1 MDGFEVYKTYLAIKL
16 HFTRDNYNFDQY
28 NGGTRATNDSF
39 NRRNDRFFFH
49 RIAKKYKTDIVDFI
63 VSGFVIDSNT
73 WVGDLSTSTAEQKYL
88 QYVKRRDGFSY
99 YFKLD
104 MMHLLKKADGNFN
117 KIFKCYTKIIE
128 PVSLD
133 EAYLDVTSSH
143 YCEGNANEMAHQI
156 RNKIF
161 NDLKITASAGIA
173 SNKFLAK
180 LASEWRKPNGQ
191 FSITDEMTKEF
202 IRKLPIR
209 KIIGVGEKTEKEC
222 SGLNSGQI
230 ILLENLRFYKEETN
244 ADESF
249 AKKLSNLAEIYVN
262 DAYGTT
268 HREHASTATMAKFF
282 VLKCPGIL
290 LENEITS
297 LKKLMDNPSG
307 PVTAIIGGAKVSSKI
322 SVIANML
329 DVVDNL
335 IIGGGMAY
343 TFIKNNGGAIG
354 DSIFEK
360 DKLNDCSE
368 IISLAEQ
375 KNVNV
380 FLPEDVVAS
389 NEFSNEG
396 LKKAVNIYNI
406 PKGWQGLDIGPLT
419 ISKFEKIVT
428 ESKTILWNGPMGV
441 FEMPAFEQGTLAIAK
456 SVAKATS
463 NGAFS
468 LIGGGDSVAAIKKFN
483 LQNEVSFISTGGG
496 AMLESLEGKILPGI
510 KALN

>member
-1 MDGFEVYKTYLAIKL
+1 MKSINQIDFSE
-16 HFTRDNYNFDQY
+16 
-28 NGGTRATNDSF
+28 
-39 NRRNDRFFFH
+39 
-49 RIAKKYKTDIVDFI
+49 KKAFVRVDFNVPFDDAGRISDNSRI
-63 VSGFVIDSNT
+63 VAALPTIKYILSSGGSCILASHLGRPKGKT
-73 WVGDLSTSTAEQKYL
+73 KDLSLSKLVPELEKLLSTKVL
-88 QYVKRRDGFSY
+88 FS
-99 YFKLD
+99 D
-104 MMHLLKKADGNFN
+104 DC
-117 KIFKCYTKIIE
+117 I
-128 PVSLD
+128 
-133 EAYLDVTSSH
+133 
-143 YCEGNANEMAHQI
+143 
-156 RNKIF
+156 
-161 NDLKITASAGIA
+161 
-173 SNKFLAK
+173 
-180 LASEWRKPNGQ
+180 
-191 FSITDEMTKEF
+191 
-202 IRKLPIR
+202 
-209 KIIGVGEKTEKEC
+209 GEKTESQC
-222 SGLNSGQI
+222 SDLKPGEV

-282 VLKCPGIL
+282 DLKSPGIL
-290 LENEITS
+290 LENEIAS

-360 DKLNDCSE
+360 DKLNDCSK

-441 FEMPAFEQGTLAIAK
+441 FELPAFEQGTLAIAK

-483 LQNEVSFISTGGG
+483 LQDEVSFISTGGG

>member
-1 MDGFEVYKTYLAIKL
+1 MKSINQIDFSE
-16 HFTRDNYNFDQY
+16 
-28 NGGTRATNDSF
+28 
-39 NRRNDRFFFH
+39 
-49 RIAKKYKTDIVDFI
+49 KKAFVRVDFNVPFDDAGRISDNSRI
-63 VSGFVIDSNT
+63 VAALPTIKYILSSGGSCILASHLGRPKGKT
-73 WVGDLSTSTAEQKYL
+73 KDLSLSKLVPELEKLLSTKVL
-88 QYVKRRDGFSY
+88 FS
-99 YFKLD
+99 D
-104 MMHLLKKADGNFN
+104 DC
-117 KIFKCYTKIIE
+117 I
-128 PVSLD
+128 
-133 EAYLDVTSSH
+133 
-143 YCEGNANEMAHQI
+143 
-156 RNKIF
+156 
-161 NDLKITASAGIA
+161 
-173 SNKFLAK
+173 
-180 LASEWRKPNGQ
+180 
-191 FSITDEMTKEF
+191 
-202 IRKLPIR
+202 
-209 KIIGVGEKTEKEC
+209 GEKTESQC
-222 SGLNSGQI
+222 SRLKPGEV

-282 VLKCPGIL
+282 DLKSPGIL
-290 LENEITS
+290 LENEIAS

-375 KNVNV
+375 KKVNV
-380 FLPEDVVAS
+380 FLPEDVIAS

-441 FEMPAFEQGTLAIAK
+441 FEMPSFVQGTLAIAK

-483 LQNEVSFISTGGG
+483 LQDEVSFISTGGG

-510 KALN
+510 KVLN

>member
-1 MDGFEVYKTYLAIKL
+1 MKSINQIDFS
-16 HFTRDNYNFDQY
+16 Q
-28 NGGTRATNDSF
+28 
-39 NRRNDRFFFH
+39 
-49 RIAKKYKTDIVDFI
+49 KKAFVRVDFNVPFDDSGQISDNSRI
-63 VSGFVIDSNT
+63 VAALPTIKYILSSGGSCILASHLGRPKGKT
-73 WVGDLSTSTAEQKYL
+73 KDLSLSKLVPELEKLLSTKVL
-88 QYVKRRDGFSY
+88 FS
-99 YFKLD
+99 D
-104 MMHLLKKADGNFN
+104 DC
-117 KIFKCYTKIIE
+117 I
-128 PVSLD
+128 
-133 EAYLDVTSSH
+133 
-143 YCEGNANEMAHQI
+143 
-156 RNKIF
+156 
-161 NDLKITASAGIA
+161 
-173 SNKFLAK
+173 
-180 LASEWRKPNGQ
+180 
-191 FSITDEMTKEF
+191 
-202 IRKLPIR
+202 
-209 KIIGVGEKTEKEC
+209 GEKTESQC
-222 SGLNSGQI
+222 SDLKPGEV

-282 VLKCPGIL
+282 DIKSPGIL

-297 LKKLMDNPSG
+297 LKKLMDNPTG

-360 DKLNDCSE
+360 DKLNDCSK
-368 IISLAEQ
+368 IMSLAEQ

-396 LKKAVNIYNI
+396 LKKAINVYNI

-441 FEMPAFEQGTLAIAK
+441 FELPAFEQGTLAIAK

-463 NGAFS
+463 SGAFS
-468 LIGGGDSVAAIKKFN
+468 LIGGGDSVAAIKKFD
-483 LQNEVSFISTGGG
+483 LQDEVSFISTGGG

>member
-1 MDGFEVYKTYLAIKL
+1 MKSINQIDFSE
-16 HFTRDNYNFDQY
+16 
-28 NGGTRATNDSF
+28 
-39 NRRNDRFFFH
+39 
-49 RIAKKYKTDIVDFI
+49 KKAFVRVDFNVPFDDAGRISDNSRI
-63 VSGFVIDSNT
+63 VAALPTIKYILSSGGSCILASHLGRPKGKT
-73 WVGDLSTSTAEQKYL
+73 KDLSLSKLVPELEKLLSTKVL
-88 QYVKRRDGFSY
+88 FS
-99 YFKLD
+99 D
-104 MMHLLKKADGNFN
+104 DC
-117 KIFKCYTKIIE
+117 I
-128 PVSLD
+128 
-133 EAYLDVTSSH
+133 
-143 YCEGNANEMAHQI
+143 
-156 RNKIF
+156 
-161 NDLKITASAGIA
+161 
-173 SNKFLAK
+173 
-180 LASEWRKPNGQ
+180 
-191 FSITDEMTKEF
+191 
-202 IRKLPIR
+202 
-209 KIIGVGEKTEKEC
+209 GEKTESQC
-222 SGLNSGQI
+222 SRLKPGEV

-282 VLKCPGIL
+282 DLKSPGIL
-290 LENEITS
+290 LENEIAS
-297 LKKLMDNPSG
+297 LKKLMDNPTG

-441 FEMPAFEQGTLAIAK
+441 FEMPSFEQGTLAIAK

-483 LQNEVSFISTGGG
+483 LQDEVSFISTGGG
-496 AMLESLEGKILPGI
+496 AMLESLEGRILPGI
-510 KALN
+510 KVLN

>member
-1 MDGFEVYKTYLAIKL
+1 MKSINEIDFSE
-16 HFTRDNYNFDQY
+16 
-28 NGGTRATNDSF
+28 
-39 NRRNDRFFFH
+39 
-49 RIAKKYKTDIVDFI
+49 KKVFVRVDFNVPFDDSGQISDNSRI
-63 VSGFVIDSNT
+63 VAALPTIKYILSSGGSCILASHLGRPKGKIKQLSLSKLVPELEKL
-73 WVGDLSTSTAEQKYL
+73 LSTKVL
-88 QYVKRRDGFSY
+88 FS
-99 YFKLD
+99 D
-104 MMHLLKKADGNFN
+104 DC
-117 KIFKCYTKIIE
+117 I
-128 PVSLD
+128 
-133 EAYLDVTSSH
+133 
-143 YCEGNANEMAHQI
+143 
-156 RNKIF
+156 
-161 NDLKITASAGIA
+161 
-173 SNKFLAK
+173 
-180 LASEWRKPNGQ
+180 
-191 FSITDEMTKEF
+191 
-202 IRKLPIR
+202 
-209 KIIGVGEKTEKEC
+209 GEKTESQC
-222 SGLNSGQI
+222 SRLKPGEV

-268 HREHASTATMAKFF
+268 HREHASTSTMAKFF
-282 VLKCPGIL
+282 DLKSPGIL
-290 LENEITS
+290 LENEIAS

-360 DKLNDCSE
+360 DKLNDCSK
-368 IISLAEQ
+368 IIFLAEQ

-441 FEMPAFEQGTLAIAK
+441 FEMPSFEQGTLAIAK

-483 LQNEVSFISTGGG
+483 LQDEVSFISTGGG

-510 KALN
+510 KVLN

>member
-1 MDGFEVYKTYLAIKL
+1 MKSINQIDFSE
-16 HFTRDNYNFDQY
+16 
-28 NGGTRATNDSF
+28 
-39 NRRNDRFFFH
+39 
-49 RIAKKYKTDIVDFI
+49 KKAFVRVDFNVPFDDAGRISDNSRI
-63 VSGFVIDSNT
+63 VAALPTIKHILSSGGSCILGSHLGRPKGKT
-73 WVGDLSTSTAEQKYL
+73 KDLSLSKLVPELEKLLSTKVL
-88 QYVKRRDGFSY
+88 FS
-99 YFKLD
+99 D
-104 MMHLLKKADGNFN
+104 DC
-117 KIFKCYTKIIE
+117 I
-128 PVSLD
+128 
-133 EAYLDVTSSH
+133 
-143 YCEGNANEMAHQI
+143 
-156 RNKIF
+156 
-161 NDLKITASAGIA
+161 
-173 SNKFLAK
+173 
-180 LASEWRKPNGQ
+180 
-191 FSITDEMTKEF
+191 
-202 IRKLPIR
+202 
-209 KIIGVGEKTEKEC
+209 GEKTESQC
-222 SGLNSGQI
+222 SRLKPGEV

-282 VLKCPGIL
+282 DLKSPGIL

-360 DKLNDCSE
+360 DKLNDCSK

-441 FEMPAFEQGTLAIAK
+441 FEMPSFEQGTLAIAK

-483 LQNEVSFISTGGG
+483 LQDEVSFISTGGG

-510 KALN
+510 KVLN

>member
-1 MDGFEVYKTYLAIKL
+1 MKSINQIDFSE
-16 HFTRDNYNFDQY
+16 
-28 NGGTRATNDSF
+28 
-39 NRRNDRFFFH
+39 
-49 RIAKKYKTDIVDFI
+49 KKAFVRVDFNVPFDDAGRISDNSRI
-63 VSGFVIDSNT
+63 VAALPTIKYILSSGGSCILASHLGRPKGKT
-73 WVGDLSTSTAEQKYL
+73 KDLSLSKLVPELEKLLSTKVL
-88 QYVKRRDGFSY
+88 FS
-99 YFKLD
+99 D
-104 MMHLLKKADGNFN
+104 DC
-117 KIFKCYTKIIE
+117 I
-128 PVSLD
+128 
-133 EAYLDVTSSH
+133 
-143 YCEGNANEMAHQI
+143 
-156 RNKIF
+156 
-161 NDLKITASAGIA
+161 
-173 SNKFLAK
+173 
-180 LASEWRKPNGQ
+180 
-191 FSITDEMTKEF
+191 
-202 IRKLPIR
+202 
-209 KIIGVGEKTEKEC
+209 GEKTESQC
-222 SGLNSGQI
+222 SDLKPGEV

-282 VLKCPGIL
+282 DLKSPGIL
-290 LENEITS
+290 LENEIAS

-360 DKLNDCSE
+360 DKLNDCSK
-368 IISLAEQ
+368 IMSLAEQ

-396 LKKAVNIYNI
+396 LKKAINIYNI

-441 FEMPAFEQGTLAIAK
+441 FEMPSFEQGTLAIAK

-483 LQNEVSFISTGGG
+483 LQDEVSFISTGGG

>member
-1 MDGFEVYKTYLAIKL
+1 MKSINQIDFSE
-16 HFTRDNYNFDQY
+16 
-28 NGGTRATNDSF
+28 
-39 NRRNDRFFFH
+39 
-49 RIAKKYKTDIVDFI
+49 KKAFVRVDFNVPFDDAGRISDNSRI
-63 VSGFVIDSNT
+63 VAALPTIKYILSSGGSCILASHLGRPKGKT
-73 WVGDLSTSTAEQKYL
+73 KDLSLSKLVPELEKLLSTKVL
-88 QYVKRRDGFSY
+88 FS
-99 YFKLD
+99 D
-104 MMHLLKKADGNFN
+104 DC
-117 KIFKCYTKIIE
+117 I
-128 PVSLD
+128 
-133 EAYLDVTSSH
+133 
-143 YCEGNANEMAHQI
+143 
-156 RNKIF
+156 
-161 NDLKITASAGIA
+161 
-173 SNKFLAK
+173 
-180 LASEWRKPNGQ
+180 
-191 FSITDEMTKEF
+191 
-202 IRKLPIR
+202 
-209 KIIGVGEKTEKEC
+209 GEKTESKC
-222 SGLNSGQI
+222 SRLKPGEV

-268 HREHASTATMAKFF
+268 HREHASTSTMAKFF
-282 VLKCPGIL
+282 DLKSPGIL
-290 LENEITS
+290 LENEIAS

-360 DKLNDCSE
+360 DKLNDCIE

-389 NEFSNEG
+389 NEFSNQG
-396 LKKAVNIYNI
+396 LKKAINIYNI

-441 FEMPAFEQGTLAIAK
+441 FEMPSFEQGTLAIAK

-483 LQNEVSFISTGGG
+483 LQDEVSFISTGGG

-510 KALN
+510 KVLN

>member
-1 MDGFEVYKTYLAIKL
+1 MKSINQIDFSE
-16 HFTRDNYNFDQY
+16 
-28 NGGTRATNDSF
+28 
-39 NRRNDRFFFH
+39 
-49 RIAKKYKTDIVDFI
+49 KKAFVRVDFNVPFDDAGRISDNSRI
-63 VSGFVIDSNT
+63 VAALPTIKYILSSGGSCILASHLGRPKGKT
-73 WVGDLSTSTAEQKYL
+73 KDLSLSKLVPELEKLLSTKVL
-88 QYVKRRDGFSY
+88 FS
-99 YFKLD
+99 D
-104 MMHLLKKADGNFN
+104 DC
-117 KIFKCYTKIIE
+117 I
-128 PVSLD
+128 
-133 EAYLDVTSSH
+133 
-143 YCEGNANEMAHQI
+143 
-156 RNKIF
+156 
-161 NDLKITASAGIA
+161 
-173 SNKFLAK
+173 
-180 LASEWRKPNGQ
+180 
-191 FSITDEMTKEF
+191 
-202 IRKLPIR
+202 
-209 KIIGVGEKTEKEC
+209 GEKTESQC
-222 SGLNSGQI
+222 SRLKPGEV
-230 ILLENLRFYKEETN
+230 ILLENLRFYEEETN

-282 VLKCPGIL
+282 DIKSPGIL

-297 LKKLMDNPSG
+297 LKKLMDNPTG

-360 DKLNDCSE
+360 DKLNDCSK

-419 ISKFEKIVT
+419 ISKFKKIVT

-441 FEMPAFEQGTLAIAK
+441 FEMPSFEQGTLAIAK

-483 LQNEVSFISTGGG
+483 LQDEVSFISTGGG
-496 AMLESLEGKILPGI
+496 AMLESLEGKTLTGI

>member
-1 MDGFEVYKTYLAIKL
+1 MKSINQIDFSE
-16 HFTRDNYNFDQY
+16 
-28 NGGTRATNDSF
+28 
-39 NRRNDRFFFH
+39 
-49 RIAKKYKTDIVDFI
+49 KKAFVRVDFNVPFDDAGRISDNSRI
-63 VSGFVIDSNT
+63 VAALPTIKYILSSGGSCILASHLGRPKGKT
-73 WVGDLSTSTAEQKYL
+73 KDLSLSKLVPELEKLLSTKVL
-88 QYVKRRDGFSY
+88 FS
-99 YFKLD
+99 D
-104 MMHLLKKADGNFN
+104 DC
-117 KIFKCYTKIIE
+117 I
-128 PVSLD
+128 
-133 EAYLDVTSSH
+133 
-143 YCEGNANEMAHQI
+143 
-156 RNKIF
+156 
-161 NDLKITASAGIA
+161 
-173 SNKFLAK
+173 
-180 LASEWRKPNGQ
+180 
-191 FSITDEMTKEF
+191 
-202 IRKLPIR
+202 
-209 KIIGVGEKTEKEC
+209 GEKTESQC
-222 SGLNSGQI
+222 SRLKPGEV

-282 VLKCPGIL
+282 DIKSPGIL

-441 FEMPAFEQGTLAIAK
+441 FELPAFEQGTLAIAK

-463 NGAFS
+463 SGAFS

-483 LQNEVSFISTGGG
+483 LQDEVSFISTGGG

>member
-1 MDGFEVYKTYLAIKL
+1 MKSINQIDFSE
-16 HFTRDNYNFDQY
+16 
-28 NGGTRATNDSF
+28 
-39 NRRNDRFFFH
+39 
-49 RIAKKYKTDIVDFI
+49 KKAFVRVDFNVPFDDAGRISDNSRI
-63 VSGFVIDSNT
+63 VAALPTIKYIMSRGGSCILASHLGRPKGKT
-73 WVGDLSTSTAEQKYL
+73 KDLSLSKLIPEIEKLLSTKVL
-88 QYVKRRDGFSY
+88 FS
-99 YFKLD
+99 D
-104 MMHLLKKADGNFN
+104 DC
-117 KIFKCYTKIIE
+117 I
-128 PVSLD
+128 
-133 EAYLDVTSSH
+133 
-143 YCEGNANEMAHQI
+143 
-156 RNKIF
+156 
-161 NDLKITASAGIA
+161 
-173 SNKFLAK
+173 
-180 LASEWRKPNGQ
+180 
-191 FSITDEMTKEF
+191 
-202 IRKLPIR
+202 
-209 KIIGVGEKTEKEC
+209 GEKTESQC
-222 SGLNSGQI
+222 SDLKQGEV
-230 ILLENLRFYKEETN
+230 ILLENLRFYEEETN

-282 VLKCPGIL
+282 DIKSPGIL

-297 LKKLMDNPSG
+297 LKKLMDNPTG

-360 DKLNDCSE
+360 DKLNDCSK

-406 PKGWQGLDIGPLT
+406 PKGWQGLDIGPST

-441 FEMPAFEQGTLAIAK
+441 FEMSSFEQGTLAIAK

-483 LQNEVSFISTGGG
+483 LQDEVSFISTGGG

-510 KALN
+510 KVLN

>member
-1 MDGFEVYKTYLAIKL
+1 MKSINQIDFSE
-16 HFTRDNYNFDQY
+16 
-28 NGGTRATNDSF
+28 
-39 NRRNDRFFFH
+39 
-49 RIAKKYKTDIVDFI
+49 KKAFVRVDFNVPFDDEGRISDNSRI
-63 VSGFVIDSNT
+63 VAALPTIKYILSSGGSCILASHLGRPKGKT
-73 WVGDLSTSTAEQKYL
+73 KDLSLSKLVPELEKLLSTKVL
-88 QYVKRRDGFSY
+88 FS
-99 YFKLD
+99 D
-104 MMHLLKKADGNFN
+104 DC
-117 KIFKCYTKIIE
+117 I
-128 PVSLD
+128 
-133 EAYLDVTSSH
+133 
-143 YCEGNANEMAHQI
+143 
-156 RNKIF
+156 
-161 NDLKITASAGIA
+161 
-173 SNKFLAK
+173 
-180 LASEWRKPNGQ
+180 
-191 FSITDEMTKEF
+191 
-202 IRKLPIR
+202 
-209 KIIGVGEKTEKEC
+209 GEKTESQCTDLKPGEV
-222 SGLNSGQI
+222 

-282 VLKCPGIL
+282 DIKSPGIL

-297 LKKLMDNPSG
+297 LKKLMDDPTG

-343 TFIKNNGGAIG
+343 TFIKKNGGAIG

-360 DKLNDCSE
+360 DKLNDCSK
-368 IISLAEQ
+368 IMSLAEQ

-419 ISKFEKIVT
+419 ISKFKKIVT

-441 FEMPAFEQGTLAIAK
+441 FEMPSFEQGTLAIAK

-483 LQNEVSFISTGGG
+483 LQDEVSFISTGGG

-510 KALN
+510 KVLN

>member
-1 MDGFEVYKTYLAIKL
+1 MKSINQIDFSE
-16 HFTRDNYNFDQY
+16 
-28 NGGTRATNDSF
+28 
-39 NRRNDRFFFH
+39 
-49 RIAKKYKTDIVDFI
+49 KKAFVRVDFNVPFDDAGRISDNSRI
-63 VSGFVIDSNT
+63 VAALPTIKYILSSGGSCILASHLGRPKGKT
-73 WVGDLSTSTAEQKYL
+73 KDLSLSKLVPELEKLLSTKVL
-88 QYVKRRDGFSY
+88 FS
-99 YFKLD
+99 D
-104 MMHLLKKADGNFN
+104 DC
-117 KIFKCYTKIIE
+117 I
-128 PVSLD
+128 
-133 EAYLDVTSSH
+133 
-143 YCEGNANEMAHQI
+143 
-156 RNKIF
+156 
-161 NDLKITASAGIA
+161 
-173 SNKFLAK
+173 
-180 LASEWRKPNGQ
+180 
-191 FSITDEMTKEF
+191 
-202 IRKLPIR
+202 
-209 KIIGVGEKTEKEC
+209 GEKTEHQC
-222 SGLNSGQI
+222 SDLKPGEV

-268 HREHASTATMAKFF
+268 HREHASTSTMAKFF
-282 VLKCPGIL
+282 DLKSPGIL
-290 LENEITS
+290 LENEIVS
-297 LKKLMDNPSG
+297 LKKLMDNLIG

-360 DKLNDCSE
+360 DKLNDCSK
-368 IISLAEQ
+368 IMSLAEQ

-396 LKKAVNIYNI
+396 LKKAINIYNI

-463 NGAFS
+463 SGAFS

-483 LQNEVSFISTGGG
+483 LQDEVSFISTGGG
-496 AMLESLEGKILPGI
+496 AMLESLEGKTLPGI

>member
-1 MDGFEVYKTYLAIKL
+1 MNSINQIDFSE
-16 HFTRDNYNFDQY
+16 
-28 NGGTRATNDSF
+28 
-39 NRRNDRFFFH
+39 
-49 RIAKKYKTDIVDFI
+49 KKAFVRVDFNVPFDDAGRISDNSRI
-63 VSGFVIDSNT
+63 VAALPTIKYILSSGGSCILASHLGRPKGKT
-73 WVGDLSTSTAEQKYL
+73 KDLSLSKLVPELEKLLSTKVL
-88 QYVKRRDGFSY
+88 FS
-99 YFKLD
+99 D
-104 MMHLLKKADGNFN
+104 DC
-117 KIFKCYTKIIE
+117 I
-128 PVSLD
+128 
-133 EAYLDVTSSH
+133 
-143 YCEGNANEMAHQI
+143 
-156 RNKIF
+156 
-161 NDLKITASAGIA
+161 
-173 SNKFLAK
+173 
-180 LASEWRKPNGQ
+180 
-191 FSITDEMTKEF
+191 
-202 IRKLPIR
+202 
-209 KIIGVGEKTEKEC
+209 GEKTESQC
-222 SGLNSGQI
+222 SRLKPGEV

-282 VLKCPGIL
+282 DLKSPGIL
-290 LENEITS
+290 LENEIAS

-360 DKLNDCSE
+360 DKLNDCSK
-368 IISLAEQ
+368 IIYLAEQ

-441 FEMPAFEQGTLAIAK
+441 FEMPSFEQGTLAIAK

-483 LQNEVSFISTGGG
+483 LQDEVSFISTGGG

-510 KALN
+510 KVLN

>member
-1 MDGFEVYKTYLAIKL
+1 MKSINQIDFSE
-16 HFTRDNYNFDQY
+16 
-28 NGGTRATNDSF
+28 
-39 NRRNDRFFFH
+39 
-49 RIAKKYKTDIVDFI
+49 KKAFVRVDFNVPFDDAGRISDNSRI
-63 VSGFVIDSNT
+63 VAALPTIKYILSSGGSCILASHLGRPKGKT
-73 WVGDLSTSTAEQKYL
+73 KDLSLSKLVPELEKLLSTKVL
-88 QYVKRRDGFSY
+88 FS
-99 YFKLD
+99 D
-104 MMHLLKKADGNFN
+104 DC
-117 KIFKCYTKIIE
+117 I
-128 PVSLD
+128 
-133 EAYLDVTSSH
+133 
-143 YCEGNANEMAHQI
+143 
-156 RNKIF
+156 
-161 NDLKITASAGIA
+161 
-173 SNKFLAK
+173 
-180 LASEWRKPNGQ
+180 
-191 FSITDEMTKEF
+191 
-202 IRKLPIR
+202 
-209 KIIGVGEKTEKEC
+209 GEKTESQC
-222 SGLNSGQI
+222 SRLKPGEV
-230 ILLENLRFYKEETN
+230 ILLENLRFYEEETN

-268 HREHASTATMAKFF
+268 HREHASTSTMAKFF
-282 VLKCPGIL
+282 DLKSPGIL
-290 LENEITS
+290 LENEIAS

-441 FEMPAFEQGTLAIAK
+441 FEMPSFEQGTLAIAK

-483 LQNEVSFISTGGG
+483 LQDEVSFISTGGG

-510 KALN
+510 KVLN

>member
-1 MDGFEVYKTYLAIKL
+1 MKSINQIDFSE
-16 HFTRDNYNFDQY
+16 
-28 NGGTRATNDSF
+28 
-39 NRRNDRFFFH
+39 
-49 RIAKKYKTDIVDFI
+49 KKAFVRVDFNVPFDDAGQISDNSRI
-63 VSGFVIDSNT
+63 VAALPTIKYILSSGGSCILASHLGRPKGKT
-73 WVGDLSTSTAEQKYL
+73 KDLSLSKLVPELEKLLSTK
-88 QYVKRRDGFSY
+88 VIFS
-99 YFKLD
+99 D
-104 MMHLLKKADGNFN
+104 DC
-117 KIFKCYTKIIE
+117 I
-128 PVSLD
+128 
-133 EAYLDVTSSH
+133 
-143 YCEGNANEMAHQI
+143 
-156 RNKIF
+156 
-161 NDLKITASAGIA
+161 
-173 SNKFLAK
+173 
-180 LASEWRKPNGQ
+180 
-191 FSITDEMTKEF
+191 
-202 IRKLPIR
+202 
-209 KIIGVGEKTEKEC
+209 GEKTESQC
-222 SGLNSGQI
+222 SDLKPGEI

-268 HREHASTATMAKFF
+268 HREHASTTTMAKFF
-282 VLKCPGIL
+282 DLKSPGIL

-368 IISLAEQ
+368 IMSLAVQ

-380 FLPEDVVAS
+380 FLPEDVFAS
-389 NEFSNEG
+389 NQFSNEG
-396 LKKAVNIYNI
+396 LKKVINIYNI

-419 ISKFEKIVT
+419 ISKFEKIVI

-441 FEMPAFEQGTLAIAK
+441 FEMPAFEQGTLVIAK

-463 NGAFS
+463 SGAFS

-483 LQNEVSFISTGGG
+483 LQDEVSFISTGGG

>member
-1 MDGFEVYKTYLAIKL
+1 MKSINQIDFSE
-16 HFTRDNYNFDQY
+16 
-28 NGGTRATNDSF
+28 
-39 NRRNDRFFFH
+39 
-49 RIAKKYKTDIVDFI
+49 KKVFVRVDFNVPFDDAGRISDNSRI
-63 VSGFVIDSNT
+63 VAALPTIKYILSSGGSCILASHLGRPKGKT
-73 WVGDLSTSTAEQKYL
+73 KDLSLSKLVPELEKLLGKTVL
-88 QYVKRRDGFSY
+88 FS
-99 YFKLD
+99 D
-104 MMHLLKKADGNFN
+104 DC
-117 KIFKCYTKIIE
+117 I
-128 PVSLD
+128 
-133 EAYLDVTSSH
+133 
-143 YCEGNANEMAHQI
+143 
-156 RNKIF
+156 
-161 NDLKITASAGIA
+161 
-173 SNKFLAK
+173 
-180 LASEWRKPNGQ
+180 
-191 FSITDEMTKEF
+191 
-202 IRKLPIR
+202 
-209 KIIGVGEKTEKEC
+209 GEKTESQC
-222 SGLNSGQI
+222 SNLKPGEV

-282 VLKCPGIL
+282 DLKSPGIL
-290 LENEITS
+290 LENEIAS

-375 KNVNV
+375 KNVNI

-441 FEMPAFEQGTLAIAK
+441 FEMPSFEQGTLAIAK

-483 LQNEVSFISTGGG
+483 LQDEVSFISTGGG

-510 KALN
+510 KVLN

>member
-1 MDGFEVYKTYLAIKL
+1 MKSINQIDFSE
-16 HFTRDNYNFDQY
+16 
-28 NGGTRATNDSF
+28 
-39 NRRNDRFFFH
+39 
-49 RIAKKYKTDIVDFI
+49 KKVFVRVDFNVPFDDAGRISDNSRI
-63 VSGFVIDSNT
+63 VAALPTIKHILSSGGSCILASHLGRPKGKT
-73 WVGDLSTSTAEQKYL
+73 KDLSLSKLVPELEKLLSTKVL
-88 QYVKRRDGFSY
+88 FS
-99 YFKLD
+99 D
-104 MMHLLKKADGNFN
+104 DC
-117 KIFKCYTKIIE
+117 I
-128 PVSLD
+128 
-133 EAYLDVTSSH
+133 
-143 YCEGNANEMAHQI
+143 
-156 RNKIF
+156 
-161 NDLKITASAGIA
+161 
-173 SNKFLAK
+173 
-180 LASEWRKPNGQ
+180 
-191 FSITDEMTKEF
+191 
-202 IRKLPIR
+202 
-209 KIIGVGEKTEKEC
+209 GEKTESQC
-222 SGLNSGQI
+222 SRLKPGEV

-268 HREHASTATMAKFF
+268 HREHASTSTMAKFF
-282 VLKCPGIL
+282 DLKSPGIL
-290 LENEITS
+290 LENEIAS

-360 DKLNDCSE
+360 DKLNDCSK
-368 IISLAEQ
+368 IMSLAEQ
-375 KNVNV
+375 KDVNV

-419 ISKFEKIVT
+419 ISKFKKIVT

-441 FEMPAFEQGTLAIAK
+441 FEIPSFEQGTLAIAK

-483 LQNEVSFISTGGG
+483 LQGEVSFISTGGG

-510 KALN
+510 KVLN

>member
-1 MDGFEVYKTYLAIKL
+1 MKSINQIDFS
-16 HFTRDNYNFDQY
+16 Q
-28 NGGTRATNDSF
+28 
-39 NRRNDRFFFH
+39 
-49 RIAKKYKTDIVDFI
+49 KKAFVRVDFNVPFDDSGQISDNSRI
-63 VSGFVIDSNT
+63 VAALPTIKYILSSGGSCILASHLGRPKGKT
-73 WVGDLSTSTAEQKYL
+73 KDLSLSKLVPELEKLLSTKVL
-88 QYVKRRDGFSY
+88 FS
-99 YFKLD
+99 D
-104 MMHLLKKADGNFN
+104 DC
-117 KIFKCYTKIIE
+117 I
-128 PVSLD
+128 
-133 EAYLDVTSSH
+133 
-143 YCEGNANEMAHQI
+143 
-156 RNKIF
+156 
-161 NDLKITASAGIA
+161 
-173 SNKFLAK
+173 
-180 LASEWRKPNGQ
+180 
-191 FSITDEMTKEF
+191 
-202 IRKLPIR
+202 
-209 KIIGVGEKTEKEC
+209 GEKTESQC
-222 SGLNSGQI
+222 SDLKPGEV

-282 VLKCPGIL
+282 DLKSPGIL
-290 LENEITS
+290 LENEIAS

-360 DKLNDCSE
+360 DKLNDCSK

-441 FEMPAFEQGTLAIAK
+441 FELPAFEQGTLAIAK

-463 NGAFS
+463 SGAFS

-483 LQNEVSFISTGGG
+483 LQDEVSFISTGGG

>member
-1 MDGFEVYKTYLAIKL
+1 MKSINQIDFSE
-16 HFTRDNYNFDQY
+16 
-28 NGGTRATNDSF
+28 
-39 NRRNDRFFFH
+39 
-49 RIAKKYKTDIVDFI
+49 KKVFVRVDFNVPFDDAGRISDNSRI
-63 VSGFVIDSNT
+63 VAALPTIKHILSSGGSCILASHLGRPKGKT
-73 WVGDLSTSTAEQKYL
+73 KDLSLSKLVPELEKLLSTKVL
-88 QYVKRRDGFSY
+88 FS
-99 YFKLD
+99 D
-104 MMHLLKKADGNFN
+104 DC
-117 KIFKCYTKIIE
+117 I
-128 PVSLD
+128 
-133 EAYLDVTSSH
+133 
-143 YCEGNANEMAHQI
+143 
-156 RNKIF
+156 
-161 NDLKITASAGIA
+161 
-173 SNKFLAK
+173 
-180 LASEWRKPNGQ
+180 
-191 FSITDEMTKEF
+191 
-202 IRKLPIR
+202 
-209 KIIGVGEKTEKEC
+209 GEKTESQC
-222 SGLNSGQI
+222 SRLKPGEV

-282 VLKCPGIL
+282 DLKSPGIL
-290 LENEITS
+290 LENEIAS

-360 DKLNDCSE
+360 DKLNDCSK

-419 ISKFEKIVT
+419 ISKFKKIVT

-441 FEMPAFEQGTLAIAK
+441 FEMPAFEQGTLAVAK

-463 NGAFS
+463 SGAFS

-483 LQNEVSFISTGGG
+483 LQDEVSFISTGGG

-510 KALN
+510 KVLN